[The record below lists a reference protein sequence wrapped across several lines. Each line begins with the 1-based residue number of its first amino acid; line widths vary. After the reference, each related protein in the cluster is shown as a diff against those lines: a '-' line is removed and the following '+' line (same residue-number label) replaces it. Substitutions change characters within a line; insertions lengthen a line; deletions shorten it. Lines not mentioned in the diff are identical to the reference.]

1 MVSYY
6 AGATWQVIPG
16 AATFWG
22 HHANLTEALSLW
34 AGASLLLGLVWA
46 PLWSKRRATRLC
58 MVPITIGLLAVPPLG
73 LIGVAS
79 PLTAAGALFPGAG
92 WFGFVL
98 TLLICGLLASYPI
111 FGVAVAI
118 IFSVP
123 AQVLYHPPEPASDW
137 QAVSTHFGGVGLDTT
152 NALAEYAAAQSI
164 QETALTSPARVVVFP
179 ETVVSNWNEATDAFW
194 GGTFESLKREGKTI
208 LVGANVSD
216 ARSRH
221 YFNSIVIR
229 GANRRRDFL
238 QRIPIPIAM
247 WTPGSDRGVPLQLEA
262 PGTLWLAG
270 RRAAVLICYEQLLI
284 WPAIT
289 SFKEHPTL
297 LLGTANDYW
306 ADSTTVSQIQR
317 ACLTSWARLFHI
329 PMLWAENTR

>member
-1 MVSYY
+1 M
-6 AGATWQVIPG
+6 
-16 AATFWG
+16 
-22 HHANLTEALSLW
+22 
-34 AGASLLLGLVWA
+34 
-46 PLWSKRRATRLC
+46 
-58 MVPITIGLLAVPPLG
+58 
-73 LIGVAS
+73 
-79 PLTAAGALFPGAG
+79 
-92 WFGFVL
+92 
-98 TLLICGLLASYPI
+98 
-111 FGVAVAI
+111 
-118 IFSVP
+118 
-123 AQVLYHPPEPASDW
+123 
-137 QAVSTHFGGVGLDTT
+137 
-152 NALAEYAAAQSI
+152 
-164 QETALTSPARVVVFP
+164 TSPARVVVFP
-179 ETVVSNWNEATDAFW
+179 ETVVSNWNDATEAFW